1 MAFKKTKRKGFN
13 FFRSYYD
20 VYNELEKDSD
30 KLSFIEAL
38 LDRQFLGIQPND
50 LKGMARFAWISQVN
64 SIDSQVKGYEDKTG
78 VKLTPYQAPTQ
89 GVVDTPAEQEEEKEQ
104 VQDEVKEQVVVEKF
118 SFRKS
123 LCVYGANEKLV
134 DDWLKVRKTKK
145 AASTETALKGFITQV
160 EKSNKHIDE
169 VLRTCIENSWK
180 GFNSEWLEKEK
191 SSDKKESGTVE
202 SIRQRLIDIGAYD

>member
-30 KLSFIEAL
+30 KLAFIGAL
-38 LDRQFLGIQPND
+38 LDRQFLGVQPD
-50 LKGMARFAWISQVN
+50 ELKGMARFAWISQVN

-78 VKLTPYQAPTQ
+78 VKLTPCQGGVNTPT
-89 GVVDTPAEQEEEKEQ
+89 EQEKEKGQ
-104 VQDEVKEQVVVEKF
+104 VQEEVKEQDVVVKF

-123 LCVYGANEKLV
+123 LCVYGANEILV
-134 DDWLKVRKTKK
+134 DDWLKVRKAKK
-145 AASTETALKGFITQV
+145 AANTETALNGFISQV
-160 EKSNKHIDE
+160 EKSNQHIDE

-180 GFNSEWLEKEK
+180 GFKYEWLEKEK
-191 SSDKKESGTVE
+191 SSEQKETGTVE
-202 SIRQRLIDIGAYD
+202 SIRQRLKEAGAL